1 MFRLDSQLRLLF
13 AGVILLFCS
22 RIQRNRK
29 RIKSGLFMSG
39 QIDAQGFISVAN
51 PVVALAPAKEIAVKG
66 VIAWKKD

>member
-1 MFRLDSQLRLLF
+1 MFRIDSQLRLLF

-39 QIDAQGFISVAN
+39 QIDVQRFVSAAN
-51 PVVALAPAKEIAVKG
+51 PVAVKAPA
-66 VIAWKKD
+66 